1 MKPAIKQL
9 MRNWH
14 AEYGISYRT
23 YHSVAVLG
31 TAVEKWGVQA
41 TRVSPLENRRPG
53 IVLGD
58 GGSAWEY
65 VLRVER
71 GEMVLGRHRLNGY
84 REKLFV
90 GSVDVGAKWT
100 RADRLTG
107 DAVRRC
113 DL

>member
-58 GGSAWEY
+58 GRKRMGVCLASGERRDGPWPSPAE
-65 VLRVER
+65 RVQREALC
-71 GEMVLGRHRLNGY
+71 GVGRC
-84 REKLFV
+84 
-90 GSVDVGAKWT
+90 
-100 RADRLTG
+100 
-107 DAVRRC
+107 RR
-113 DL
+113 